1 MLTFRGDF
9 CSFFPEKRTKNLVA
23 LKTRLLKVA
32 FVWLPGMLARF
43 DEFHVL
49 FLSLDEPYS
58 VLLLHETGQSGGSDS
73 LARQFLLIEM
83 IYKNLSLKGPL

>member
-1 MLTFRGDF
+1 
-9 CSFFPEKRTKNLVA
+9 
-23 LKTRLLKVA
+23 
-32 FVWLPGMLARF
+32 MLARF

-73 LARQFLLIEM
+73 LARQSLLIEM